1 MSAEEPSPSNRRAGA
16 PEAGGEEPSPRD
28 RREDAADERAW
39 ASAGRAPRRLA
50 RRATE
55 RIPPRAELME
65 QAAEASRAGI
75 RTRRERIL
83 TTARPILQTSVA
95 ASLAWLFATEVVGH
109 PTPFF
114 APISAVITLGL
125 TIGERRRRAVE
136 LAIGVSVGI
145 AIADLLV
152 SWIGTGTWQVGV
164 VTGLAMLAA
173 TLVGG
178 GTLLASQAGASAV
191 LVATLQP
198 PEGFDFTRALDA
210 LVGSGTALVVGSLLL
225 PVDPVRLVR
234 EALGPMLD
242 RLAAVLER
250 IADALEERNAGEAEA
265 ASAVVGRLDR
275 RYDQVSVT
283 LGAAGD
289 AARISV
295 SRRGTLGRLERY
307 VVAVGEIGVAIE
319 DVRAMARGA
328 TRAIALDDATPP
340 EVSGAIRALAEAVR
354 ELGRML
360 HDECDTEQAR
370 EAAMRAVRV
379 ANAVLSETSNLS
391 ALHIVGQVRLVAADL
406 LRATGME
413 RAEASQ
419 AVRTAASQGLD
430 EGG

>member
-1 MSAEEPSPSNRRAGA
+1 MSDS
-16 PEAGGEEPSPRD
+16 
-28 RREDAADERAW
+28 
-39 ASAGRAPRRLA
+39 GRAPRRLA

-55 RIPPRAELME
+55 RIPARAELME

-95 ASLAWLFATEVVGH
+95 ASLAWLIATEVVGH
-109 PTPFF
+109 STPFF

-198 PEGFDFTRALDA
+198 PEGFDFTRAADA
-210 LVGSGTALVVGSLLL
+210 LVGSATALVVGSLLL

-234 EALGPMLD
+234 DALGPVLD
-242 RLAAVLER
+242 RLVAVLER
-250 IADALEERNAGEAEA
+250 IADALEHRDAAEA
-265 ASAVVGRLDR
+265 DAALAAVARLDA
-275 RYDQVSVT
+275 RYDQLPAT

-289 AARISV
+289 VARISV

-307 VVAVGEIGVAIE
+307 VVAVAEIGVAIE
-319 DVRAMARGA
+319 DVRALARGA
-328 TRAIALDDATPP
+328 TRAIALGDSTPP
-340 EVSGAIRALAEAVR
+340 EVIAAMGALAEAVW
-354 ELGRML
+354 ELANMLEEEADPGR
-360 HDECDTEQAR
+360 AR
-370 EAAMRAVRV
+370 ESALRAVAL
-379 ANAVLSETSNLS
+379 ANAVLAETSNMS
-391 ALHIVGQVRLVAADL
+391 ALHLVGQVRLIAADL
-406 LRATGME
+406 LRASGME
-413 RAEASQ
+413 RADASQ
-419 AVRTAASQGLD
+419 AVRSAAAAQSQASR
-430 EGG
+430 

>member
-1 MSAEEPSPSNRRAGA
+1 MSDS
-16 PEAGGEEPSPRD
+16 
-28 RREDAADERAW
+28 
-39 ASAGRAPRRLA
+39 GRAPRRLA

-75 RTRRERIL
+75 RTRRERIIA
-83 TTARPILQTSVA
+83 TARPILQTAVA
-95 ASLAWLFATEVVGH
+95 ASLAWLIATELVGH
-109 PTPFF
+109 STPFF

-198 PEGFDFTRALDA
+198 PEGFDFTRSLDA
-210 LVGSGTALVVGSLLL
+210 LVGSATALVVGSLLL
-225 PVDPVRLVR
+225 PIDPVRLVR
-234 EALGPMLD
+234 EVLGPLLD

-250 IADALEERNAGEAEA
+250 IGDSLEHRDADEANAALTA
-265 ASAVVGRLDR
+265 VGRLDA
-275 RYDQVSVT
+275 RYDQVAAT

-289 AARISV
+289 AARISL

-307 VVAVGEIGVAIE
+307 VVAVAETNVAIE
-319 DVRAMARGA
+319 DVRALARGA
-328 TRAIALDDATPP
+328 TRALALQDSTPP
-340 EVSGAIRALAEAVR
+340 ELVAAIRALAETVG
-354 ELGRML
+354 ELERML
-360 HDECDTEQAR
+360 EDEADPEGAR
-370 EAAMRAVRV
+370 EAAMRAVTL
-379 ANAVLSETSNLS
+379 ANAVLAETSNMS

-406 LRATGME
+406 LRASGLE
-413 RAEASQ
+413 SAEASQ
-419 AVRTAASQGLD
+419 AVRSAPIEIDDTS
-430 EGG
+430 

>member
-1 MSAEEPSPSNRRAGA
+1 MTDS
-16 PEAGGEEPSPRD
+16 
-28 RREDAADERAW
+28 
-39 ASAGRAPRRLA
+39 GRAPRRLA

-75 RTRRERIL
+75 RTRRERIIA
-83 TTARPILQTSVA
+83 TARPILQTSVA
-95 ASLAWLFATEVVGH
+95 ASLAWLIATEVVGH
-109 PTPFF
+109 PSPFF

-152 SWIGTGTWQVGV
+152 SWIGSGTWQVGV

-198 PEGFDFTRALDA
+198 PEGFDFARSLDA
-210 LVGSGTALVVGSLLL
+210 LVGSATALVVGSLLL

-234 EALGPMLD
+234 EALGPVLD
-242 RLAAVLER
+242 RLAAVLQR
-250 IADALEERNAGEAEA
+250 IADALEHRDAAEA
-265 ASAVVGRLDR
+265 DAAVTAIGRLDM
-275 RYDQVSVT
+275 RYDQVAAT

-295 SRRGTLGRLERY
+295 TRRGTLGRLERY
-307 VVAVGEIGVAIE
+307 VVGVAEIGVAIE
-319 DVRAMARGA
+319 DVRALARGA
-328 TRAIALDDATPP
+328 TRALALDDSTPP
-340 EVSGAIRALAEAVR
+340 EVIAAIRALDEAVR
-354 ELGRML
+354 DLAIML
-360 HDECDTEQAR
+360 EDEADPG
-370 EAAMRAVRV
+370 EAQEAVMRAVRL
-379 ANAVLSETSNLS
+379 ANAVLAETSNMS
-391 ALHIVGQVRLVAADL
+391 ALYLVGQVRLIATDL
-406 LRATGME
+406 LRASGVE

-419 AVRTAASQGLD
+419 TVRSAPIERS
-430 EGG
+430 

>member
-1 MSAEEPSPSNRRAGA
+1 MSDSRRAT
-16 PEAGGEEPSPRD
+16 
-28 RREDAADERAW
+28 
-39 ASAGRAPRRLA
+39 RRLA

-55 RIPPRAELME
+55 RIPPRGELME
-65 QAAEASRAGI
+65 QAAEASKAGI
-75 RTRRERIL
+75 RTRRERIIA
-83 TTARPILQTSVA
+83 TARPILQTSVA
-95 ASLAWLFATEVVGH
+95 ASLAWLIATEVVGH
-109 PTPFF
+109 SQPFF

-152 SWIGTGTWQVGV
+152 SWIGSGTWQVGV

-198 PEGFDFTRALDA
+198 PEGFDFTRSLDA

-234 EALGPMLD
+234 EALGPVVD
-242 RLAAVLER
+242 RLVAVLER
-250 IADALEERNAGEAEA
+250 IADALEQRDAVEADA
-265 ASAVVGRLDR
+265 ALTAVGRLDV
-275 RYDQVSVT
+275 RYDQVAAT

-295 SRRGTLGRLERY
+295 GRRGMLGSLERY
-307 VVAVGEIGVAIE
+307 VVAEEEIGVAIE
-319 DVRAMARGA
+319 DVRALARGS
-328 TRAIALDDATPP
+328 TRAIALDDSTPP
-340 EVSGAIRALAEAVR
+340 EVIAAIRALAEAVR
-354 ELGRML
+354 ELANML
-360 HDECDTEQAR
+360 EDEAEPERAR
-370 EAAMRAVRV
+370 EAAMRAVRL
-379 ANAVLSETSNLS
+379 ANAVLAETSNMS

-406 LRATGME
+406 LRASGLE

-419 AVRTAASQGLD
+419 AVRSAPIERVDDAP
-430 EGG
+430 

>member
-1 MSAEEPSPSNRRAGA
+1 MSEDESPARGA
-16 PEAGGEEPSPRD
+16 PEEG
-28 RREDAADERAW
+28 RAW
-39 ASAGRAPRRLA
+39 AGAGRAPRRLA

-65 QAAEASRAGI
+65 QAAEVSRAGI
-75 RTRRERIL
+75 RTRRERIIA
-83 TTARPILQTSVA
+83 TARPILQTSVA
-95 ASLAWLFATEVVGH
+95 ASLAWLIATEVVGH
-109 PTPFF
+109 STPFF

-152 SWIGTGTWQVGV
+152 SWIGSGTWQVGV

-198 PEGFDFTRALDA
+198 PEGFDFTRSLDA

-234 EALGPMLD
+234 EALGPVVD
-242 RLAAVLER
+242 RLVAVLLR
-250 IADALEERNAGEAEA
+250 IADALEQRDAAEA
-265 ASAVVGRLDR
+265 DAALTAVGRLDV
-275 RYDQVSVT
+275 RYDQVAAT

-295 SRRGTLGRLERY
+295 GRRGMLGSLERY
-307 VVAVGEIGVAIE
+307 VVAEAEIGVAIE
-319 DVRAMARGA
+319 DVRALARGA
-328 TRAIALDDATPP
+328 TRALALDDSTPP
-340 EVSGAIRALAEAVR
+340 EVIAAIRAIAEAVR
-354 ELGRML
+354 ELANML
-360 HDECDTEQAR
+360 EDEAKPERAR
-370 EAAMRAVRV
+370 EAAMRAVGL
-379 ANAVLSETSNLS
+379 ANAVLAETSNMS

-406 LRATGME
+406 LRASGLE

-419 AVRTAASQGLD
+419 AVRRAAGQRLDTAT
-430 EGG
+430 

>member
-1 MSAEEPSPSNRRAGA
+1 MSRS
-16 PEAGGEEPSPRD
+16 
-28 RREDAADERAW
+28 
-39 ASAGRAPRRLA
+39 GRAPRRLA
-50 RRATE
+50 RRASE

-95 ASLAWLFATEVVGH
+95 ASLAWLFATEVIGH

-125 TIGERRRRAVE
+125 TIGERRRRAIE

-210 LVGSGTALVVGSLLL
+210 LVGSGIALIVGSLLL

-234 EALGPMLD
+234 ESLGPVMD

-250 IADALEERNAGEAEA
+250 IADALEERDAAEA
-265 ASAVVGRLDR
+265 DAALTAVSRLDM

-289 AARISV
+289 AARIWV
-295 SRRGTLGRLERY
+295 SGRGTLGRLERY

-319 DVRAMARGA
+319 DVRALARGA
-328 TRAIALDDATPP
+328 TRAIALDDSTPP
-340 EVSGAIRALAEAVR
+340 DVSGAIRALAEAVR
-354 ELGRML
+354 ELERML
-360 HDECDTEQAR
+360 EDECDAETAR
-370 EAAMRAVRV
+370 EAAMRAVRL
-379 ANAVLSETSNLS
+379 ANAVLAETSNLS

-406 LRATGME
+406 LRATRME

-419 AVRTAASQGLD
+419 AVRTAASQGLG
-430 EGG
+430 EGA

>member
-1 MSAEEPSPSNRRAGA
+1 MS
-16 PEAGGEEPSPRD
+16 GEEPAPPP
-28 RREDAADERAW
+28 AGADEPRA
-39 ASAGRAPRRLA
+39 ARRLA
-50 RRATE
+50 QRASE

-95 ASLAWLFATEVVGH
+95 ASLAWLIATEVVGH
-109 PTPFF
+109 STPFF

-198 PEGFDFTRALDA
+198 PEGFDFTRAADA
-210 LVGSGTALVVGSLLL
+210 LVGSGTALVVGSLFL
-225 PVDPVRLVR
+225 PVDPVRLIR
-234 EALGPMLD
+234 EALAPMLD
-242 RLAAVLER
+242 RLAALLER
-250 IADALEERNAGEAEA
+250 IADVLEHRDASEADA
-265 ASAVVGRLDR
+265 AVTAVVRLDM
-275 RYDQVSVT
+275 RYGQVSAT
-283 LGAAGD
+283 LGAARD

-295 SRRGTLGRLERY
+295 TRRGTLGRLERY
-307 VVAVGEIGVAIE
+307 VIAESEIGVAIE
-319 DVRAMARGA
+319 DARALARGA
-328 TRAIALDDATPP
+328 TRAIALDDSTPP
-340 EVSGAIRALAEAVR
+340 EVIGAIRALADAVR
-354 ELGRML
+354 ELANVL
-360 HDECDTEQAR
+360 DDETDPERAR
-370 EAAMRAVRV
+370 EAAMSAVGL
-379 ANAVLSETSNLS
+379 ANAVLAETSNMS
-391 ALHIVGQVRLVAADL
+391 ALYIVGQVRLIATDL
-406 LRATGME
+406 LRASGVE

-419 AVRTAASQGLD
+419 TVRSAPIERLDDAS
-430 EGG
+430 

>member
-1 MSAEEPSPSNRRAGA
+1 MNDS
-16 PEAGGEEPSPRD
+16 
-28 RREDAADERAW
+28 
-39 ASAGRAPRRLA
+39 GRAPRRLA

-75 RTRRERIL
+75 RTRRERIIA
-83 TTARPILQTSVA
+83 TARPILQTAVA
-95 ASLAWLFATEVVGH
+95 ASLAWLIATQVIGH
-109 PTPFF
+109 STPFF

-136 LAIGVSVGI
+136 LAIGVSLGI

-198 PEGFDFTRALDA
+198 PEGFDFTRSLDA
-210 LVGSGTALVVGSLLL
+210 LVGSVTALVVGSLLL

-234 EALGPMLD
+234 EVLGPLLD

-250 IADALEERNAGEAEA
+250 IADALEHRDADEADA
-265 ASAVVGRLDR
+265 ALTAVGRLDM
-275 RYDQVSVT
+275 RYDQVSAT
-283 LGAAGD
+283 MGAAGD
-289 AARISV
+289 AARMSL

-307 VVAVGEIGVAIE
+307 VVAVTETGVAIE
-319 DVRAMARGA
+319 DVRALARGA
-328 TRAIALDDATPP
+328 TRALALDDSTPP
-340 EVSGAIRALAEAVR
+340 EVVAAIRALGETVEELARVLEDEADPER
-354 ELGRML
+354 
-360 HDECDTEQAR
+360 AR
-370 EAAMRAVRV
+370 EAAMRAVRL
-379 ANAVLSETSNLS
+379 ANAVLAETANMS
-391 ALHIVGQVRLVAADL
+391 ALHIVGQARLVAADL
-406 LRATGME
+406 LRASGLE
-413 RAEASQ
+413 RTEASQ
-419 AVRTAASQGLD
+419 AVRAA
-430 EGG
+430 

>member
-1 MSAEEPSPSNRRAGA
+1 MSEDESPARGA
-16 PEAGGEEPSPRD
+16 PEEG
-28 RREDAADERAW
+28 RAW
-39 ASAGRAPRRLA
+39 AGAGRAPRRLA

-65 QAAEASRAGI
+65 QAAEVSRAGI
-75 RTRRERIL
+75 RTRRERIIA
-83 TTARPILQTSVA
+83 TARPILQTSVA
-95 ASLAWLFATEVVGH
+95 ASLAWLIATEVVGH
-109 PTPFF
+109 STPFF

-152 SWIGTGTWQVGV
+152 SWIGSGTWQVGV

-198 PEGFDFTRALDA
+198 PEGFDFTRSLDA

-234 EALGPMLD
+234 EALGPVVD
-242 RLAAVLER
+242 RLVAVLLR
-250 IADALEERNAGEAEA
+250 IADALEQRDAAEA
-265 ASAVVGRLDR
+265 DAALTAVGRLDV
-275 RYDQVSVT
+275 RYDQVAAT

-295 SRRGTLGRLERY
+295 GRRGMLGSLERY
-307 VVAVGEIGVAIE
+307 VVAEAEIGVAIE
-319 DVRAMARGA
+319 DVRALARGA
-328 TRAIALDDATPP
+328 TRALALDDSTPP
-340 EVSGAIRALAEAVR
+340 EVIAAIRAIAEAVR
-354 ELGRML
+354 ELANML
-360 HDECDTEQAR
+360 EDEAKPERAR
-370 EAAMRAVRV
+370 EAAMRAVGL
-379 ANAVLSETSNLS
+379 ANAVLAETSNMS

-406 LRATGME
+406 LRASGLE
-413 RAEASQ
+413 RAEASE
-419 AVRTAASQGLD
+419 AVRRAAGQRLDTAT
-430 EGG
+430 

>member
-1 MSAEEPSPSNRRAGA
+1 MSEDESPARGAPAEGRARAG
-16 PEAGGEEPSPRD
+16 
-28 RREDAADERAW
+28 
-39 ASAGRAPRRLA
+39 AGRAPRRLA

-65 QAAEASRAGI
+65 QAAEVSRAGI
-75 RTRRERIL
+75 RTRRERIIA
-83 TTARPILQTSVA
+83 TARPILQTSVA
-95 ASLAWLFATEVVGH
+95 ASLAWLIATEVVGH
-109 PTPFF
+109 STPFF

-152 SWIGTGTWQVGV
+152 SWIGSGTWQVGV

-198 PEGFDFTRALDA
+198 PEGFDFTRSLDA

-234 EALGPMLD
+234 EALGPVVD
-242 RLAAVLER
+242 RLVAVLLR
-250 IADALEERNAGEAEA
+250 IADALEQRDAAEA
-265 ASAVVGRLDR
+265 DAALTAVGRLDV
-275 RYDQVSVT
+275 RYDQVAAT

-295 SRRGTLGRLERY
+295 GRRGMLGSLERY
-307 VVAVGEIGVAIE
+307 VVAEAEIGVAIE
-319 DVRAMARGA
+319 DVRALARGA
-328 TRAIALDDATPP
+328 TRALALDDSTPP
-340 EVSGAIRALAEAVR
+340 EVIAAIRAIAEAVR
-354 ELGRML
+354 ELANML
-360 HDECDTEQAR
+360 EDEAKPERAR
-370 EAAMRAVRV
+370 EAAMRAVGL
-379 ANAVLSETSNLS
+379 ANAVLAETSNMS

-406 LRATGME
+406 LRASGLE
-413 RAEASQ
+413 RAEASE
-419 AVRTAASQGLD
+419 AVRRAAGQRLDTAT
-430 EGG
+430 